1 MPLTSPRLWVI
12 ATPLGNP
19 GDLSPR
25 ARRALEGADLVLAE
39 DTRLA
44 ARLFRECG
52 IPLRSFTSFFEHNEE
67 KRQEEVL
74 SALRSGG
81 NVALITDAGT
91 PLLSDPGYRLVT
103 ACRKENI
110 PVSPIPGPSAPVAAL
125 SAAGL
130 PPVPFS
136 FLGFLPRDV
145 SGRKKILEKYAHV
158 PGSLVFFERKDRLE
172 ESLGLAL
179 EILGP
184 RKFAI
189 CREMTK
195 EHEEFI
201 GADLADYKKYCQ
213 NLLGEITVV
222 IGPAETESRSA
233 LADAKEILQKF
244 LESGRKPREAARR
257 AARELSGWP
266 SKELYSLAWQFRDG
280 QNNKSGTESD
290 KIDN

>member
-67 KRQEEVL
+67 KRQEEIL
-74 SALRSGG
+74 SALRSGR

-136 FLGFLPRDV
+136 FLGFLPRDA
-145 SGRKKILEKYAHV
+145 SGRKKILEKFTSV

-201 GADLADYKKYCQ
+201 GADLADYKRYCQ

-222 IGPAETESRSA
+222 IGPAETESRST
-233 LADAKEILQKF
+233 LADAKAILQKF
-244 LESGRKPREAARR
+244 LESGCKPREAARL

-266 SKELYSLAWQFRDG
+266 SKELYSLAGQFRDG
-280 QNNKSGTESD
+280 QDNKFGIESD
-290 KIDN
+290 KIHN

>member
-1 MPLTSPRLWVI
+1 M
-12 ATPLGNP
+12 
-19 GDLSPR
+19 
-25 ARRALEGADLVLAE
+25 
-39 DTRLA
+39 
-44 ARLFRECG
+44 
-52 IPLRSFTSFFEHNEE
+52 
-67 KRQEEVL
+67 
-74 SALRSGG
+74 
-81 NVALITDAGT
+81 
-91 PLLSDPGYRLVT
+91 
-103 ACRKENI
+103 
-110 PVSPIPGPSAPVAAL
+110 
-125 SAAGL
+125 
-130 PPVPFS
+130 
-136 FLGFLPRDV
+136 
-145 SGRKKILEKYAHV
+145 

-244 LESGRKPREAARR
+244 LESGRKPREAARL

-266 SKELYSLAWQFRDG
+266 SKELYSLAGQFRDG
-280 QNNKSGTESD
+280 QNNKSRGLHSRPSARLAQLAQNFEAAISIISENGEAD
-290 KIDN
+290 AKSMLDVLSLAIPVNSVAIILAKGADADMAVEEISAFLSKARE